1 MAPMRDSETVEASH
15 EPRGT
20 STLRRKPLPVLALG
34 LTLLMPDCGIR
45 NSTDNPAKENLQAS
59 SSTRTVFDLASHS
72 FDPFDA
78 AGAKAIVFLFVST
91 DCPISNRY
99 APEIRRVK
107 DKFARAGVRLWLVY
121 ADPDTSPDA
130 IQKHLREY
138 QLPPDALRD
147 PQHSLVRLSQAHV
160 TPEAAVFLP
169 GRQLVYHGRI
179 DNRYADLGKERP
191 EATQHDLEDVL
202 EAVVQGKPV
211 PYPTARAVGCYISD
225 VK

>member
-1 MAPMRDSETVEASH
+1 MPLADALHEPSPLPAFGHPLPALRGEGRERGANLVHGPNACAKPKEALHERPPHPSLSPSEGERVPEGRVRGRFMAPMRDSETVEASH

-34 LTLLMPDCGIR
+34 LTLLMPGCGIR

-121 ADPDTSPDA
+121 ADPDTS
-130 IQKHLREY
+130 
-138 QLPPDALRD
+138 
-147 PQHSLVRLSQAHV
+147 
-160 TPEAAVFLP
+160 
-169 GRQLVYHGRI
+169 
-179 DNRYADLGKERP
+179 
-191 EATQHDLEDVL
+191 
-202 EAVVQGKPV
+202 
-211 PYPTARAVGCYISD
+211 
-225 VK
+225 